1 MQSSWEVKQ
10 PFGNLFKFLVTIFV
24 IIVIPLIATTV
35 WVNWALAAP
44 SKDNQKKT
52 FVIGEGESPAS
63 FSSHLQEEGIIRHA
77 VTFRVYLKLSGLDRK
92 IQAGSFNLPTNELAS
107 EIALALTT
115 GRLDKWVTFVEGLRK
130 EQVAA
135 ILEKDFNIDKDKFLE
150 KASEGYLFPDKYLIP
165 LKTNEDQVL
174 SIFKA
179 NFDKKFNKNSQ
190 EEAVKENLTV
200 EQVITVASIVER
212 ESTGKEKDER
222 ATIAGILLKRWREGM
237 SLGVDATVQYALGYS
252 QEEKTWWRKNITDE
266 DLKIDSPYNTR
277 IKPGLPLGPI
287 CSPGLSSINA
297 VLNPTD
303 SPYYFYLHDKE
314 GKVHYARTFQEHL
327 QNVQKYLSS

>member
-10 PFGNLFKFLVTIFV
+10 PFGNLFKLLITLF
-24 IIVIPLIATTV
+24 IIVVIPLIALTA

-63 FSSHLQEEGIIRHA
+63 FSGHLQEEGIIRHA
-77 VTFRVYLKLSGLDRK
+77 FTFRVYLKLSGLDRK
-92 IQAGSFNLPTNELAS
+92 VQAGSFNLPTNEPAS
-107 EIALALTT
+107 EIALALTN

-135 ILEKDFNIDKDKFLE
+135 ILEEDFNINKDKFLV
-150 KASEGYLFPDKYLIP
+150 KAPEGYLFPDKYLIP
-165 LKTNEDQVL
+165 LKTNDDQVL

-200 EQVITVASIVER
+200 EQVITMASIVER
-212 ESTGKEKDER
+212 ETKNTDER
-222 ATIAGILLKRWREGM
+222 PIIAGILLRRLREGM
-237 SLGVDATVQYALGYS
+237 LLGVDATVQYALGYF
-252 QEEKTWWRKNITDE
+252 QEEKTWWRKNITAE

-277 IKPGLPLGPI
+277 INLGLPPGPI

-314 GKVHYARTFQEHL
+314 GKAHYARTLQEHL
-327 QNVQKYLSS
+327 QNIQKYLSS